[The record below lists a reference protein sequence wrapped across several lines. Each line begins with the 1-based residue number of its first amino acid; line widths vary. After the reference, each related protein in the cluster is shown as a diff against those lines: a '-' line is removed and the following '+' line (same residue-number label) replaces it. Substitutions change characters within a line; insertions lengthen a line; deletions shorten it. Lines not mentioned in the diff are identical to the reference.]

1 MDPVRPVRSKSKND
15 HLGTRKRLRM
25 SSLKSCGESAGIS
38 RDRFNNGRSKMW
50 SVLRPAF
57 RVFPP
62 WSGKL
67 SAADGRTLSWR
78 WLTSARFKPPPQLC
92 GKWNGKF
99 STAFEHNPSTCRPL
113 WLDWGLLAC
122 FESFGISQLP
132 ADHPFCAGMGCRLRA
147 FSHLMLQSPLKQSP
161 DSPSH
166 WARWNSWRKW
176 DRLDSFVIISTL
188 FHVVKFAWLATQI
201 CSNGL
206 YFNVAGQA
214 FEVACV
220 TQCLA
225 KMQLVDGT
233 AERRRGCKVPV
244 ICHGKDMSGMA
255 GKDRPCVS
263 KVWLVWFM
271 RSDVLTMVCRASSCL
286 RVHGERGDVGM
297 APFTFRKYRPY
308 RSVGSCRCQVLV
320 GPAYSNHWVTPKK
333 DAEKSFNCHDYFSR
347 TLLLSSWDDQAM
359 FDSGWEYMISSSTPA
374 SNLLIHLAA

>member
-1 MDPVRPVRSKSKND
+1 MRWTWWTRSGRSGPNQKND

-147 FSHLMLQSPLKQSP
+147 FSHLMLQSPVK
-161 DSPSH
+161 
-166 WARWNSWRKW
+166 WNSWRKW

-188 FHVVKFAWLATQI
+188 LHVVKFAWLATQI

-225 KMQLVDGT
+225 KMQLVEG
-233 AERRRGCKVPV
+233 ARYRWYVMVK
-244 ICHGKDMSGMA
+244 ICL
-255 GKDRPCVS
+255 
-263 KVWLVWFM
+263 VWLVRIDPVFQRYGWYGLWDRIF
-271 RSDVLTMVCRASSCL
+271 LPWCA
-286 RVHGERGDVGM
+286 
-297 APFTFRKYRPY
+297 
-308 RSVGSCRCQVLV
+308 
-320 GPAYSNHWVTPKK
+320 GPAHAFACMENVETWVWPPLHS
-333 DAEKSFNCHDYFSR
+333 ENVGR
-347 TLLLSSWDDQAM
+347 IGL
-359 FDSGWEYMISSSTPA
+359 
-374 SNLLIHLAA
+374 